1 MFWGL
6 TQKAI
11 RDGTHLDPFELEL
24 IACLERALSFAHCG
38 SGKVLSTSL
47 MNPLWL
53 SLGIART
60 GFPSFNTHILRL
72 YYHNV
77 DQSKPIRVVYTAW
90 PRLGLSSDVNAS
102 PAFASKRSWI
112 ANYGRPNWE
121 VSINSHKLLK
131 FHLINLVSFSYT
143 TSVSKLRAWSTRFR
157 TQHCKIQRK
166 RSAPNL

>member
-6 TQKAI
+6 TRKAI
-11 RDGTHLDPFELEL
+11 QDGTQLDPFDLEL

-47 MNPLWL
+47 MNPLWI

-60 GFPSFNTHILRL
+60 GFPSFNRRILRP
-72 YYHNV
+72 YYQNI
-77 DQSKPIRVVYTAW
+77 DQSKPISVIYTAW
-90 PRLGLSSDVNAS
+90 PRLGQSSGANAG

-121 VSINSHKLLK
+121 VSINFHKLPK
-131 FHLINLVSFSYT
+131 FYFVNLMSFSYT
-143 TSVSKLRAWSTRFR
+143 TYISKL
-157 TQHCKIQRK
+157 HI
-166 RSAPNL
+166 